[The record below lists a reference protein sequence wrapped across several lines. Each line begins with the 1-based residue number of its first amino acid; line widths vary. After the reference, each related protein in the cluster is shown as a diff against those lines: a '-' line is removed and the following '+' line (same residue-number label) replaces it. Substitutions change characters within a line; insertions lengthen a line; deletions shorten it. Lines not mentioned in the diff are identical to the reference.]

1 MTLTAAQSAALARRL
16 DELERSVRADIR
28 ATLGQTG
35 GQNYTEVAGSVHDA
49 GDEAVANEL
58 IELDDARIER
68 HVLELREIEAARRR
82 LADGAIGG
90 CVDCGGEIGYP
101 RLRAYPVALRCV
113 ACQGQHEKTYA
124 HEGTPRL

>member
-1 MTLTAAQSAALARRL
+1 MTLTAAQGRELARRL
-16 DELERSVRADIR
+16 DALAKEARDDIR
-28 ATLGQTG
+28 AALQQSGDAK
-35 GQNYTEVAGSVHDA
+35 YAELAGTVHDL

-68 HVLELREIEAARRR
+68 RVHELREIEPARRR
-82 LADGAIGG
+82 LADASIDR
-90 CVDCGGEIGYP
+90 CAECGGDIGYA
-101 RLRAYPVALRCV
+101 RLRAYPVAVRCI